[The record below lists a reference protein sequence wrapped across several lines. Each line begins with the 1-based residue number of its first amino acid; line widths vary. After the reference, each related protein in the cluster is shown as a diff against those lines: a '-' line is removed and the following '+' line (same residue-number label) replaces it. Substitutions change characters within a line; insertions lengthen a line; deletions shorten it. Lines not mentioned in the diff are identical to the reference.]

1 MSKIEKITNF
11 MINQHIENNRY
22 KNLPENLKP
31 TSIEEAY
38 LAQNSFHK
46 NIGRGE
52 LGGYKIALASKIQQE
67 LCGIDH
73 PIAGGIFKNE
83 IHNSPCEIEMD
94 NFHGLGLEFELA
106 MEISNDLSKDMGQF
120 DKENV
125 KKYISNVYAAFE
137 MIIDRGADYNNIE
150 PYSMAADNAW
160 CGGIVLG
167 NPIQDWKKINFKEQ
181 KSVLFWNSEKP
192 QNAKVIDSSPFESLA
207 WVLNLK
213 LSQNL
218 VVPKGSKI
226 ITGSVIKTRAPKKG
240 DEIVYEISEL
250 SSVEIKIY

>member
-1 MSKIEKITNF
+1 MSKIEKIANF
-11 MINQHIENNRY
+11 IVNEHRENNIY
-22 KNLPENLKP
+22 KNLPDTLKP
-31 TSIEEAY
+31 QNIEEAY
-38 LAQNSFHK
+38 LAQNAFHK
-46 NIGRGE
+46 TIGRGE

-73 PIAGGIFKNE
+73 PVAGGIFKNE
-83 IHNSPCEIEMD
+83 IYKSPCKIEIN

-106 MEISNDLSKDMGQF
+106 MEISKDLSKDMGNF

-125 KKYISNVYAAFE
+125 KEYISNVYAAFE
-137 MIIDRGADYNNIE
+137 MIIDRGADYNNIDA
-150 PYSMAADNAW
+150 YTMAADNAW

-167 NPIQDWKKINFKEQ
+167 NPIQEWNKINYEEQ
-181 KSVLFWNSEKP
+181 KSVLYWNNENP
-192 QNAKVIDSSPFESLA
+192 QNAKVKDSNPFESLA

-240 DEIVYEISEL
+240 DKIIYEVTNL
-250 SSVEIKIY
+250 SSVEIKIH